1 MNGIGSSKVIN
12 NTAQLAAQFNDFYL
26 EITSP
31 KISQIGNYKIIKE
44 IGEGAFGKAY
54 LATHILLNIN
64 VVLKCGLID
73 DPNIVREIYYHK
85 QLKHKNIVSL
95 YEVIKTENHLWIA
108 LEYCQGGELYYYI
121 YEKKRLELDECRNIF
136 FQIVLGVKYVHS
148 LNLSHRDLKLENI
161 LLADQKR
168 TIVKLTDFGFIRE
181 FNPQSRKF
189 LSTIC
194 GTTVYM
200 APELLTGQKY
210 SGFVIDIWSMGVI
223 LYTMLNGM
231 LPFDDDDE
239 MKIQHKVINT
249 EPMFYDHVPIDVN
262 QLISK
267 MLLKDPNQRP
277 SLNEILNSSYLID
290 VYNKYL
296 EKGTKRNSSGSG
308 DAESIISINQHY
320 NTVDRPFEAKIEKDL
335 LRKLQRISFDTEELK
350 ATMYNNEINLLT
362 AFYELL
368 LTQEYSKKK
377 QKYMREKKRKL
388 YEAKKSLK
396 KSRKRVKSVLSL
408 SDQALGSQPLE
419 RIMSSLSIAS
429 NKNSSRH
436 TLTIARKSL
445 DKNDTTQIPPLPK
458 SSQTSR
464 LNIEIPS
471 PRATNTSIALPPRS
485 RRGSREISTTTAASS
500 ITADLNTPLRRT
512 VSFVPDGRRLSQVI
526 SSEPKE
532 TIKKT
537 NKSGKILHKLQ
548 FWKKNKGDEYQDD
561 TISHYSTKSNHS
573 KSTNDVMIES
583 DGENPLELIVKGGN
597 NSPIKFDN
605 TMNSHQKM
613 NTVPPE
619 VLEQQRLDRF
629 HKNDAT
635 RRQRENSNSDGQS
648 GKLER
653 PQQLQLQHHR
663 QLLQLQSLNT
673 GLSTSGIDSPHTPPS
688 AENSRF
694 ARTRPSSMISQISQ
708 LSKLSQMSTMLSE
721 SELDILD
728 ETDTM
733 DDDDDYDD
741 DDYDDEVYESSI
753 NTSQDN
759 KLTGPNATPSSSN
772 QGVKTSS
779 KKRPTYRRGVASD
792 TSITSTPSA
801 SGGGAG
807 GGSGIISTIPK
818 KKNSLSKLR
827 SNSSEDI
834 SEDSYRFNDENMP
847 MGRSGSP
854 DLGKKRSFRA
864 LQQPIPLV
872 NGTTSTSIAEKLN
885 DATKMPY
892 VRAPSPPIGF
902 KYNAKANKKM
912 MTTAI
917 NGNNNNNNNNQQQ
930 PPGYQDTKQVEDWI
944 HNGTTGNT
952 TTFTKSTIYQPVINE
967 EEEENV

>member
-210 SGFVIDIWSMGVI
+210 SGFAIDIWSMGVI

-485 RRGSREISTTTAASS
+485 RRSSREISTTTAASS

-548 FWKKNKGDEYQDD
+548 FWKKNKVDEYQDD

-573 KSTNDVMIES
+573 KSTNDVMMES

-663 QLLQLQSLNT
+663 QLLQLQSSNT

-733 DDDDDYDD
+733 DDD

>member
-54 LATHILLNIN
+54 LATHVLLNIN

-210 SGFVIDIWSMGVI
+210 SGFAIDIWSMGVI

-485 RRGSREISTTTAASS
+485 RRSSREISTTTAASS

-583 DGENPLELIVKGGN
+583 DGENPLELIVKGSN
-597 NSPIKFDN
+597 NSPIKLDN

-663 QLLQLQSLNT
+663 QLLQLQSSNT

-733 DDDDDYDD
+733 DDD

>member
-54 LATHILLNIN
+54 LATHVLLNIN

-485 RRGSREISTTTAASS
+485 RRSSREISTTTAASS

-573 KSTNDVMIES
+573 KSTNDVMMES
-583 DGENPLELIVKGGN
+583 DGENPLELIVKGSN
-597 NSPIKFDN
+597 NSPIKLDN

-733 DDDDDYDD
+733 DDD

>member
-210 SGFVIDIWSMGVI
+210 SGFAIDIWSMGVI

-663 QLLQLQSLNT
+663 QLLQLQSSNT

-733 DDDDDYDD
+733 DDD

>member
-210 SGFVIDIWSMGVI
+210 SGFAIDIWSMGVI

-485 RRGSREISTTTAASS
+485 RRSSREISTTTAASS

-663 QLLQLQSLNT
+663 QLLQLQSSNT

-733 DDDDDYDD
+733 DDD

>member
-54 LATHILLNIN
+54 LATHVLLNIN

-210 SGFVIDIWSMGVI
+210 SGFAIDIWSMGVI

-436 TLTIARKSL
+436 ALTIARKSL

-485 RRGSREISTTTAASS
+485 RRSSREISTTTAASS

-573 KSTNDVMIES
+573 KSTNDVMMES

-597 NSPIKFDN
+597 NSSIKLDN

-629 HKNDAT
+629 HKNDGT

-663 QLLQLQSLNT
+663 QLLQLQSSNT

-741 DDYDDEVYESSI
+741 EVYESSI

-772 QGVKTSS
+772 QGIKSSS

>member
-741 DDYDDEVYESSI
+741 EVYESSI

-801 SGGGAG
+801 SDGGAG

>member
-54 LATHILLNIN
+54 LATHVLLNIN

-181 FNPQSRKF
+181 FNPQSRRF

-210 SGFVIDIWSMGVI
+210 SGFAIDIWSMGVI

-485 RRGSREISTTTAASS
+485 RRSSREISTTTAASS

-597 NSPIKFDN
+597 NSPIKLDN

-663 QLLQLQSLNT
+663 QLLQLQSSNT

-733 DDDDDYDD
+733 DDD

>member
-54 LATHILLNIN
+54 LATHVLLNIN

-210 SGFVIDIWSMGVI
+210 SGFAIDIWSMGVI

-485 RRGSREISTTTAASS
+485 RRSSREISTTTAASS

-573 KSTNDVMIES
+573 KSTNDVMMES

-597 NSPIKFDN
+597 NSSIKLDN

-663 QLLQLQSLNT
+663 QLLQLQSSNT

-733 DDDDDYDD
+733 DDD

-930 PPGYQDTKQVEDWI
+930 QPPGYQDTKQVEDWI

>member
-485 RRGSREISTTTAASS
+485 RRSSREISTTTAASS

-573 KSTNDVMIES
+573 KSTNDVMMES

-597 NSPIKFDN
+597 NSPIKLDN

-613 NTVPPE
+613 NTIPPE

-663 QLLQLQSLNT
+663 QLLQLQSSNT

-733 DDDDDYDD
+733 DDD

-952 TTFTKSTIYQPVINE
+952 TMFTKSTIYQPVINE

>member
-210 SGFVIDIWSMGVI
+210 SGFAIDIWSMGVI

-573 KSTNDVMIES
+573 KSTNDVMMES

-597 NSPIKFDN
+597 NSPIKLDN

-629 HKNDAT
+629 HKNDGT

-663 QLLQLQSLNT
+663 QLLQLQSSNT

-733 DDDDDYDD
+733 DDD

>member
-54 LATHILLNIN
+54 LATHVLLNIN

-583 DGENPLELIVKGGN
+583 DGENPLELIVKGSN
-597 NSPIKFDN
+597 NSPIKLDN

-663 QLLQLQSLNT
+663 QLLQLQSSNT

-733 DDDDDYDD
+733 DDD

>member
-54 LATHILLNIN
+54 LATHVLLNIN

-210 SGFVIDIWSMGVI
+210 SGFAIDIWSMGVI

-436 TLTIARKSL
+436 ALTIARKSL

-485 RRGSREISTTTAASS
+485 RRSSREISTTTAASS

-573 KSTNDVMIES
+573 KSTNDVMMES

-597 NSPIKFDN
+597 NSPIKLDN

-629 HKNDAT
+629 HKNDGT

-663 QLLQLQSLNT
+663 QLLQLQSSNT

-733 DDDDDYDD
+733 DDD

-930 PPGYQDTKQVEDWI
+930 QPPGYQDTKQVEDWI

>member
-210 SGFVIDIWSMGVI
+210 SGFAIDIWSMGVI

-485 RRGSREISTTTAASS
+485 RRSSREISTTTAASS

-613 NTVPPE
+613 NTVPPK

-635 RRQRENSNSDGQS
+635 RRQRENSNSDGQT

-733 DDDDDYDD
+733 DDD

>member
-181 FNPQSRKF
+181 FNPQSRRF

-210 SGFVIDIWSMGVI
+210 SGFAIDIWSMGVI

-485 RRGSREISTTTAASS
+485 RRSSREISTTTAASS

-597 NSPIKFDN
+597 NSPIKLDN

-629 HKNDAT
+629 HKNDGT

-663 QLLQLQSLNT
+663 QLLQLQSSNT

-741 DDYDDEVYESSI
+741 EVYESSI

-801 SGGGAG
+801 SGGDAG

-952 TTFTKSTIYQPVINE
+952 TMFTKSTIYQPVINE

>member
-485 RRGSREISTTTAASS
+485 RRSSREISTTTAASS

-548 FWKKNKGDEYQDD
+548 FWKKNKVDEYQDD

-663 QLLQLQSLNT
+663 QLLQLQSSNT

-733 DDDDDYDD
+733 DDD

>member
-210 SGFVIDIWSMGVI
+210 SGFAIDIWSMGVI

-485 RRGSREISTTTAASS
+485 RRSSREISTTTAASS

-597 NSPIKFDN
+597 NSPIKLDN

-663 QLLQLQSLNT
+663 QLLQLQSSNT

-733 DDDDDYDD
+733 DDD

>member
-181 FNPQSRKF
+181 FNPQSRRF

-210 SGFVIDIWSMGVI
+210 SGFAIDIWSMGVI

-485 RRGSREISTTTAASS
+485 RRSSREISTTTAASS

-573 KSTNDVMIES
+573 KSTNDVMMES

-613 NTVPPE
+613 NTVPPK

-635 RRQRENSNSDGQS
+635 RRQRENSNSDGQT

-733 DDDDDYDD
+733 DDD

>member
-210 SGFVIDIWSMGVI
+210 SGFAIDIWSMGVI

-573 KSTNDVMIES
+573 KSTNDVMMES

-597 NSPIKFDN
+597 NSPIKLDN

-613 NTVPPE
+613 NTIPPE

-629 HKNDAT
+629 HKNDGT

-733 DDDDDYDD
+733 DDD

-952 TTFTKSTIYQPVINE
+952 TMFTKSTIYQPVINE

>member
-210 SGFVIDIWSMGVI
+210 SGFAIDIWSMGVI

-597 NSPIKFDN
+597 NSPIKLDN

-613 NTVPPE
+613 NTIPPE

-663 QLLQLQSLNT
+663 QLLQLQSSNT

-733 DDDDDYDD
+733 DDD

>member
-54 LATHILLNIN
+54 LATHVLLNIN

-210 SGFVIDIWSMGVI
+210 SGFAIDIWSMGVI

-485 RRGSREISTTTAASS
+485 RRSSREISTTTAASS

-573 KSTNDVMIES
+573 KSTNDVMMES

-597 NSPIKFDN
+597 NSPIKLDN

-629 HKNDAT
+629 HKNDGT

-663 QLLQLQSLNT
+663 QLLQLQSSNT

-741 DDYDDEVYESSI
+741 EVYESSI

-772 QGVKTSS
+772 QGIKSSS

>member
-54 LATHILLNIN
+54 LATHVLLNIN

-210 SGFVIDIWSMGVI
+210 SGFAIDIWSMGVI

-485 RRGSREISTTTAASS
+485 RRSSREISTTTAASS

-573 KSTNDVMIES
+573 KSTNDVMMES
-583 DGENPLELIVKGGN
+583 DGENPLELIVKGSN
-597 NSPIKFDN
+597 NSPIKLDN

-733 DDDDDYDD
+733 DDD

>member
-181 FNPQSRKF
+181 FNPQSRRF

-210 SGFVIDIWSMGVI
+210 SGFAIDIWSMGVI

-485 RRGSREISTTTAASS
+485 RRSSREISTTTAASS

-561 TISHYSTKSNHS
+561 TISHYSIKSNHS

-605 TMNSHQKM
+605 IMNSHQKM

-629 HKNDAT
+629 HKNDGT

-663 QLLQLQSLNT
+663 QLLQLQSSNT

-733 DDDDDYDD
+733 DDD

>member
-210 SGFVIDIWSMGVI
+210 SGFAIDIWSMGVI

-597 NSPIKFDN
+597 NSPIKLDN

-629 HKNDAT
+629 HKNDGT

-663 QLLQLQSLNT
+663 QLLQLQSSNT

-733 DDDDDYDD
+733 DDD

-952 TTFTKSTIYQPVINE
+952 TMFTKSTIYQPVINE

>member
-583 DGENPLELIVKGGN
+583 DGENPLELIVKGSN
-597 NSPIKFDN
+597 NSPIKLDN

-663 QLLQLQSLNT
+663 QLLQLQSSNT

-733 DDDDDYDD
+733 DDD

>member
-210 SGFVIDIWSMGVI
+210 SGFAIDIWSMGVI

-597 NSPIKFDN
+597 NSPIKLDN

-613 NTVPPE
+613 NTIPPE

-733 DDDDDYDD
+733 DDD

>member
-485 RRGSREISTTTAASS
+485 RRSSREISTTTAASS

-573 KSTNDVMIES
+573 KSTNDVMMES

-629 HKNDAT
+629 HKNDGT

-733 DDDDDYDD
+733 DDD

>member
-741 DDYDDEVYESSI
+741 EVYESSI

-952 TTFTKSTIYQPVINE
+952 TMFTKSTIYQPVINE

>member
-54 LATHILLNIN
+54 LATHVLLNIN

-210 SGFVIDIWSMGVI
+210 SGFAIDIWSMGVI

-436 TLTIARKSL
+436 ALTIARKSL

-485 RRGSREISTTTAASS
+485 RRSSREISTTTAASS

-573 KSTNDVMIES
+573 KSTNDVMMES

-597 NSPIKFDN
+597 NSPIKLDN

-663 QLLQLQSLNT
+663 QLLQLQSSNT

-741 DDYDDEVYESSI
+741 EVYESSI

-772 QGVKTSS
+772 QGIKSSS

-930 PPGYQDTKQVEDWI
+930 QPPGYQDTKQVEDWI

>member
-54 LATHILLNIN
+54 LATHVLLNIN

-210 SGFVIDIWSMGVI
+210 SGFAIDIWSMGVI

-485 RRGSREISTTTAASS
+485 RRSSREISTTTAASS

-561 TISHYSTKSNHS
+561 TISHYSIKSNHS

-597 NSPIKFDN
+597 NSPIKLDN

-663 QLLQLQSLNT
+663 QLLQLQSSNT

-741 DDYDDEVYESSI
+741 EVYESSI

-801 SGGGAG
+801 SGGDAG

>member
-485 RRGSREISTTTAASS
+485 RRSSREISTTTAASS

-573 KSTNDVMIES
+573 KSTNDVMMES
-583 DGENPLELIVKGGN
+583 DGENPLELIVKGSN
-597 NSPIKFDN
+597 NSPIKLDN

-663 QLLQLQSLNT
+663 QLLQLQSSNT

-733 DDDDDYDD
+733 DDD

>member
-54 LATHILLNIN
+54 LATHVLLNIN

-485 RRGSREISTTTAASS
+485 RRSSREISTTTAASS

-741 DDYDDEVYESSI
+741 EVYESSI

>member
-181 FNPQSRKF
+181 FNPQSRRF

-210 SGFVIDIWSMGVI
+210 SGFAIDIWSMGVI

-485 RRGSREISTTTAASS
+485 RRSSREISTTTAASS

-635 RRQRENSNSDGQS
+635 RRQRENSNSDGQT

-733 DDDDDYDD
+733 DDD

>member
-350 ATMYNNEINLLT
+350 ATMYNNEINPLT

-741 DDYDDEVYESSI
+741 EVYESSI

>member
-54 LATHILLNIN
+54 LATHVLLNIN

-210 SGFVIDIWSMGVI
+210 SGFAIDIWSMGVI

-597 NSPIKFDN
+597 NSPIKLDN

-741 DDYDDEVYESSI
+741 EVYESSI

-759 KLTGPNATPSSSN
+759 KLTGPNATPLSSN
-772 QGVKTSS
+772 QGIKTSS

>member
-210 SGFVIDIWSMGVI
+210 SGFAIDIWSMGVI

-629 HKNDAT
+629 HKNDGT

-663 QLLQLQSLNT
+663 QLLQLQSSNT

-733 DDDDDYDD
+733 DDD

>member
-54 LATHILLNIN
+54 LATHVLLNIN

-210 SGFVIDIWSMGVI
+210 SGFAIDIWSMGVI

-368 LTQEYSKKK
+368 LTQVYSKKK

-485 RRGSREISTTTAASS
+485 RRSSREISTTTAASS

-597 NSPIKFDN
+597 NSPIKLDN

-663 QLLQLQSLNT
+663 QLLQLQSSNT

-733 DDDDDYDD
+733 DDD

>member
-485 RRGSREISTTTAASS
+485 RRSSREISTTTAASS

-548 FWKKNKGDEYQDD
+548 FWKKNKVDEYQDD

-597 NSPIKFDN
+597 NSPIKLDN

-635 RRQRENSNSDGQS
+635 RRQRQNSNSDGQS

-663 QLLQLQSLNT
+663 QLLQLQSSNT

-733 DDDDDYDD
+733 DDD